1 MNNMERTMRKPL
13 VALAGAMSAAL
24 MQPVL
29 AQSSV
34 TLYGVIDDAIEY
46 QNGGNGAVAR
56 MTSGGLFASRYGFKG
71 SEDIGGGLHVNFQ
84 LEQGFSGVSG
94 AAANGTAAFNRQAWI
109 GLSGGFGELRFGLQN
124 TPQYIFLNPELD
136 PVAVMSMGSP
146 MLNFN
151 SLTIRVSNAIA
162 YFTPNFRGLT
172 AQFMVAMRDSTTKP
186 TNGIQFYNAAAR
198 YESGPFRIAAGY
210 EQAQN
215 ASGTSTLKVFN
226 AGVSYGIGNARLFGA
241 YHTEKQT
248 DNSVKRDSY
257 EASGSWLFGPADQL
271 VLMYGYV
278 HDRTGNGNN
287 AQQVGMTYEHYLSKR
302 TTLYVSAAFIDNRN
316 KAAFTL
322 NGTAYAGVTVAPG
335 SNARG
340 AIFGVVHKF

>member
-1 MNNMERTMRKPL
+1 MRKPL
-13 VALAGAMSAAL
+13 ILSVGVMSAGL
-24 MQPVL
+24 FLLQPAH

-34 TLYGVIDDAIEY
+34 TLYGVVDNAVEY
-46 QNGGNGAVAR
+46 QNGGAGAVTR
-56 MTSGGLFASRYGFKG
+56 MTSGGFFASRYGLKG

-84 LEQGFSGVSG
+84 LEQGFSGATGS
-94 AAANGTAAFNRQAWI
+94 AANPADAFNRQAWV
-109 GLSGGFGELRFGLQN
+109 GLSGAFGEVRFGLQN

-151 SLTIRVSNAIA
+151 SLTIRESNAIS
-162 YFTPNFRGLT
+162 YFTPQFHGFA

-186 TNGIQFYNAAAR
+186 MNGLQFYNAALR
-198 YESGPFRIAAGY
+198 YENGPFRVAAGY

-215 ASGTSTLKVFN
+215 SIGSSTLKVFN
-226 AGVSYGIGNARLFGA
+226 AGASYGIGNARLFLA

-257 EASGSWLFGPADQL
+257 EASGSYLFAAADQI

-302 TTLYVSAAFIDNRN
+302 TTLYASAAFINNRN

-322 NGTAYAGVTVAPG
+322 NGTSYAGVAVAPG
-335 SNARG
+335 SNTRG
-340 AIFGVVHKF
+340 AIIGIVHKF